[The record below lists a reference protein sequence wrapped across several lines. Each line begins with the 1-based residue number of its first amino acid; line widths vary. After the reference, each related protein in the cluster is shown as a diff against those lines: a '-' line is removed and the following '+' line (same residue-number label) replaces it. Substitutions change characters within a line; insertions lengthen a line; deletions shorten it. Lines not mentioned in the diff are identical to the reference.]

1 METQQFKVAN
11 MKCQGC
17 VTNVRNGLTTVAGV
31 NNVDVDLG
39 RAEVTVQGDH
49 LDRQQIAAKLAQLGY
64 PEKA

>member
-1 METQQFKVAN
+1 METLQFKVAN

-17 VTNVRNGLTTVAGV
+17 VANVRNGLVTVAGV

-49 LDRQQIAAKLAQLGY
+49 LDRQQITAKLAQLGY

>member
-17 VTNVRNGLTTVAGV
+17 VTNVRTGLATVAGV
-31 NNVDVDLG
+31 SSVEVDLG
-39 RAEVTVQGDH
+39 RAEVTVQGDQ
-49 LDRQQIAAKLAQLGY
+49 LDRQQITVKLAQLGY